1 MSQFR
6 NLTLAMVAVVF
17 LAGSAIAADTYS
29 FDVSHSSIGFSV
41 RHLGLSK
48 VRGNFTEFSGSINY
62 DPQDIT
68 TSSVKVTIKTASI
81 DTDNED
87 RDNHL
92 RGADFFNADSLPEIT
107 FVSEKIVKTDDGFVA
122 HGTLT
127 MKGVAKKIELPFTMA
142 GPITGMYGEQ
152 RIAVEAATKLDRQ
165 DYGITWSKTLDA
177 GGLVVGNEVSI
188 SLEIEAV
195 KK

>member
-1 MSQFR
+1 MLQFK
-6 NLTLAMVAVVF
+6 NLMVAVVAVAL
-17 LAGSAIAADTYS
+17 LAGSVFASNTYN

-48 VRGNFTEFSGSINY
+48 VRGNFTDFSGTISY

-68 TSSVKVTIKTASI
+68 KSSVMVTIKTASI
-81 DTDNED
+81 DTDNAD

-92 RGADFFNADSLPEIT
+92 RGADFFNADSNSEIT

-127 MKGVAKKIELPFTMA
+127 MKGVAKKIELPFTLA
-142 GPITGMYGEQ
+142 GPIAGMFGEQ
-152 RIAVEAATKLDRQ
+152 RMAVEAATKLNRQ

>member
-1 MSQFR
+1 MLQFK
-6 NLTLAMVAVVF
+6 NLMVAVVAVAL
-17 LAGSAIAADTYS
+17 LAGSVFASNTYN

-48 VRGNFTEFSGSINY
+48 VRGNFTDFSGTISY

-68 TSSVKVTIKTASI
+68 KSSVMVTIKTASI
-81 DTDNED
+81 DTDN
-87 RDNHL
+87 
-92 RGADFFNADSLPEIT
+92 ADSNSEIT

-127 MKGVAKKIELPFTMA
+127 MKGVAKKIELPFTLA
-142 GPITGMYGEQ
+142 GPIAGMFGEQ
-152 RIAVEAATKLDRQ
+152 RMAVEAATKLNRQ